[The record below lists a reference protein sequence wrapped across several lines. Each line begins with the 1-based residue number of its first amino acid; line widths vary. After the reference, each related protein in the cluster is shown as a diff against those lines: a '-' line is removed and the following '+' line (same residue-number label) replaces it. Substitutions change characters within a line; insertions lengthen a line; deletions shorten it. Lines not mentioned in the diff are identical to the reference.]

1 MPWLACL
8 VTRFGAPTPFDALHA
23 AAVIPKPL
31 VHEVELL
38 VEDHDW
44 RELVGFSPRR
54 HGTVEFHTM
63 KPPSSLKTWG
73 IPGTGCTYAPTC

>member
-1 MPWLACL
+1 MRRL
-8 VTRFGAPTPFDALHA
+8 VPLGNASAPNAVNADAVAFYSALLDALLA

-44 RELVGFSPRR
+44 RELVGF
-54 HGTVEFHTM
+54 GAAEYLLQQTATQE
-63 KPPSSLKTWG
+63 
-73 IPGTGCTYAPTC
+73 